1 MAKSETQNK
10 STYAVDMV
18 KRFSQH
24 ADGKTFLITG
34 PSEEGIGAE
43 IALSIASSSNP
54 SMIILAGRQKTKI
67 LSVMFLIRQMN
78 PNINVVWIPLNLLD
92 NESIRAAADA
102 IEKLETEKI
111 HIVINNAGV
120 MGVRDYTTSKQ
131 GVEGQFAANYLGHFL
146 LTNLLMDRIIAA
158 REEGA
163 VIVNVGSLGYELGE
177 GGQTYNAWKAFG
189 QSKTAMLLWNIALC
203 KRLANKSVSTLVVH
217 PGSES
222 LTMYGVV
229 QESYIDN
236 IEVTFETKIL
246 ENSSIDREQLAEAFK
261 LATERDGSERFHPQ
275 NMVTRQEAAGAVVRA
290 ALDPTFKAL
299 SPAFIVDEKV
309 NSGTRSYAT
318 SGQDAETLWKL
329 SEQLVGETFNI

>member
-1 MAKSETQNK
+1 MATSETQNK

-54 SMIILAGRQKTKI
+54 SMIILAGRQKMKI

-102 IEKLETEKI
+102 IKKLETGKI

-120 MGVRDYTTSKQ
+120 MGVRNYTTSKQ
-131 GVEGQFAANYLGHFL
+131 GVESQFAANYLGHFL
-146 LTNLLMDRIIAA
+146 LTNLLMDRIFAA

-177 GGQTYNAWKAFG
+177 GGQSYNAWKAFG
-189 QSKTAMLLWNIALC
+189 QSKTAMLLWNIALG
-203 KRLANKSVSTLVVH
+203 KRLANKDISTLVVH
-217 PGSES
+217 PGTT
-222 LTMYGVV
+222 L
-229 QESYIDN
+229 
-236 IEVTFETKIL
+236 ETKLL
-246 ENSSIDREQLAEAFK
+246 ENSSIDQVQLAESYK
-261 LATERDGSERFHPQ
+261 LTIDRNEGKPFQPQ
-275 NMVTRQEAAGAVVRA
+275 NMVTRQEAAGTIILA
-290 ALDPTFKAL
+290 ALDPAYRAL

-309 NSGTRSYAT
+309 NSQTRSYAT
-318 SGQDAETLWKL
+318 SEQDAEILWKL

>member
-1 MAKSETQNK
+1 MATSETQNK

-67 LSVMFLIRQMN
+67 LSVIFLIRRMN

-92 NESIRAAADA
+92 NESIRTAADA
-102 IEKLETEKI
+102 IKKLEIEKI
-111 HIVINNAGV
+111 HVVINNAGV
-120 MGVRDYTTSKQ
+120 MGVRNYTTSKQ
-131 GVEGQFAANYLGHFL
+131 GVESQFAANYLGHFL
-146 LTNLLMDRIIAA
+146 LTNLLMDQIIPAK
-158 REEGA
+158 EEDA
-163 VIVNVGSLGYELGE
+163 
-177 GGQTYNAWKAFG
+177 GGQNYNAWKAFG
-189 QSKTAMLLWNIALC
+189 QSKTAMLLWNIALG
-203 KRLANKSVSTLVVH
+203 KKLVNKGVSTLVVH
-217 PGSES
+217 PGSEL
-222 LTMYGVV
+222 LTMCSVV
-229 QESYIDN
+229 QSYIDN

-246 ENSSIDREQLAEAFK
+246 ENSSIDQEQLAEACK
-261 LATERDGSERFHPQ
+261 LATERDEGNPFHPQ
-275 NMVTRQEAAGAVVRA
+275 RMVTRQEAAGAVIRA
-290 ALDPTFKAL
+290 ALDPEYKAL

-309 NSGTRSYAT
+309 NPETRSYAT
-318 SGQDAETLWKL
+318 SEQDAEILWKL

>member
-1 MAKSETQNK
+1 MITSETQNK

-67 LSVMFLIRQMN
+67 LPVMFLIRQMN
-78 PNINVVWIPLNLLD
+78 PDVNVVWIPLNLLD
-92 NESIRAAADA
+92 NESVRVAADA
-102 IEKLETEKI
+102 IKKLETEKI
-111 HIVINNAGV
+111 HVVINNAGV
-120 MGVRDYTTSKQ
+120 MGVRNYTTSKQ

-146 LTNLLMDRIIAA
+146 LTNLLMDRIVAA

-177 GGQTYNAWKAFG
+177 VNLDDINFEEGQTYNAWKAFG
-189 QSKTAMLLWNIALC
+189 QSKTAMLLWNIALG
-203 KRLANKSVSTLVVH
+203 KKLTNKGVSTLVVH
-217 PGSES
+217 PG
-222 LTMYGVV
+222 T
-229 QESYIDN
+229 
-236 IEVTFETKIL
+236 TFETKL
-246 ENSSIDREQLAEAFK
+246 LQNSSIDQEQISEAYK
-261 LATERDGSERFHPQ
+261 LATTRDEGKPFHPQ
-275 NMVTRQEAAGAVVRA
+275 NMVTRQEAAGAIVRA
-290 ALDPTFKAL
+290 ALDPAFKAL

-309 NSGTRSYAT
+309 NSETRSYAT
-318 SGQDAETLWKL
+318 SEQDAETLWKL
-329 SEQLVGETFNI
+329 SEQLVGETFNV

>member
-1 MAKSETQNK
+1 MASSETQNK

-18 KRFSQH
+18 QRFSQH

-67 LSVMFLIRQMN
+67 LSVMFLIRRMN

-102 IEKLETEKI
+102 IKRLGIEKI
-111 HIVINNAGV
+111 HVAINNAGV
-120 MGVRDYTTSKQ
+120 MGIRNYTTSKQ
-131 GVEGQFAANYLGHFL
+131 GVEGQLAANYLGHFL
-146 LTNLLMDRIIAA
+146 LTNLLMDQIIAA
-158 REEGA
+158 KEEDA
-163 VIVNVGSLGYELGE
+163 
-177 GGQTYNAWKAFG
+177 GGKTYNAWKAFG
-189 QSKTAMLLWNIALC
+189 QSKTAMLLWNIALG
-203 KRLANKSVSTLVVH
+203 KRLANRGISTLVVH

-236 IEVTFETKIL
+236 TEVTFETKIL
-246 ENSSIDREQLAEAFK
+246 ENSSIDQEQLAEACK
-261 LATERDGSERFHPQ
+261 LATERHEGNPFHPQ
-275 NMVTRQEAAGAVVRA
+275 RMVTRQEAAGAVIRA
-290 ALDPTFKAL
+290 ALDPAFKAL

-309 NSGTRSYAT
+309 NSETRSYAT
-318 SGQDAETLWKL
+318 SEQDAETLWKL
-329 SEQLVGETFNI
+329 SEQLVGETFNT

>member
-1 MAKSETQNK
+1 MATGEIQNR

-18 KRFSQH
+18 KQFSQH

-67 LSVMFLIRQMN
+67 LSVIFLIRRMN

-92 NESIRAAADA
+92 NDSIRAAADA
-102 IEKLETEKI
+102 IKKLEIEKI
-111 HIVINNAGV
+111 HVVINNAGV
-120 MGVRDYTTSKQ
+120 MGVRNYTTSKQ

-158 REEGA
+158 KEEDA

-189 QSKTAMLLWNIALC
+189 QSKTAMLLWNIALG
-203 KRLANKSVSTLVVH
+203 KRLANKGVSTLVVH
-217 PGSES
+217 PG
-222 LTMYGVV
+222 
-229 QESYIDN
+229 I
-236 IEVTFETKIL
+236 TFETKIL
-246 ENSSIDREQLAEAFK
+246 ENSSIDQEQLAEAYK
-261 LATERDGSERFHPQ
+261 LATERDEGKYFHPQ
-275 NMVTRQEAAGAVVRA
+275 KMVTRQEAAGAVVRA
-290 ALDPTFKAL
+290 ALDPAFKAL

-309 NSGTRSYAT
+309 NSKTRSYAT
-318 SGQDAETLWKL
+318 SEKDAEALWKL
-329 SEQLVGETFNI
+329 SEKLVEETFNI

>member
-1 MAKSETQNK
+1 MATSEIQNR

-18 KRFSQH
+18 KQFSQH

-67 LSVMFLIRQMN
+67 LSVIFLIRRMN

-92 NESIRAAADA
+92 NDSIRAAADA
-102 IEKLETEKI
+102 IKKLEIEKI
-111 HIVINNAGV
+111 HVVINNAGV
-120 MGVRDYTTSKQ
+120 MGVRNYTTSKQ

-158 REEGA
+158 KEEDA

-177 GGQTYNAWKAFG
+177 VNLDDVNFEAWQTYNAWKAFG
-189 QSKTAMLLWNIALC
+189 QSKTAMLLWNIALG
-203 KRLANKSVSTLVVH
+203 KRLANKGVSTLVVH
-217 PGSES
+217 PG
-222 LTMYGVV
+222 
-229 QESYIDN
+229 I
-236 IEVTFETKIL
+236 TFETKIL
-246 ENSSIDREQLAEAFK
+246 ENSSIDQEQLAEAYK
-261 LATERDGSERFHPQ
+261 LATERDEGKYFHPQ
-275 NMVTRQEAAGAVVRA
+275 KMVTRQEAAGAVVRA
-290 ALDPTFKAL
+290 ALDPAFKAL

-309 NSGTRSYAT
+309 NSKTRSYAT
-318 SGQDAETLWKL
+318 SEKDAEALWKL
-329 SEQLVGETFNI
+329 SEKLVEETFNI

>member
-1 MAKSETQNK
+1 MATSETQNK

-54 SMIILAGRQKTKI
+54 SMIILAGRQKTKV
-67 LSVMFLIRQMN
+67 LSVMFLIRRMN

-92 NESIRAAADA
+92 NESIRAAADT
-102 IEKLETEKI
+102 IKNLEPEKI
-111 HIVINNAGV
+111 HILINNAGV
-120 MGVRDYTTSKQ
+120 MGVQNYTTSKQ

-146 LTNLLMDRIIAA
+146 LTNLLIDRIVAA

-163 VIVNVGSLGYELGE
+163 VIVNVGCLGYELGE
-177 GGQTYNAWKAFG
+177 GGKSYNAWKAFG
-189 QSKTAMLLWNIALC
+189 QSKTAMLLWNIALG
-203 KRLANKSVSTLVVH
+203 KRLADKGVSTLVVH

-222 LTMYGVV
+222 LLLVI

-236 IEVTFETKIL
+236 IEATLETKYL
-246 ENSSIDREQLAEAFK
+246 ENSGVDQEQFAEACKPFQ
-261 LATERDGSERFHPQ
+261 PQ
-275 NMVTRQEAAGAVVRA
+275 NMATRQEAAGAVIRA
-290 ALDPTFKAL
+290 ALDPALKAL
-299 SPAFIVDEKV
+299 SPAFIVDKKV
-309 NSGTRSYAT
+309 NSETRSYAT
-318 SGQDAETLWKL
+318 SEEDADTLWKL